1 MSKEEI
7 SSKIIGIDLGT
18 TNSCVS
24 LIHNNIPQIIENE
37 EGGRTTPSVVSIFK
51 DKILTGEQAKSN
63 LLLHPKNTI
72 FASKRLLG
80 RKFDDVELKDYLK
93 SLPYD
98 TTKHCNGDI
107 WIKIDNK
114 KYSPAQIGAFI
125 LSKMKNAAENFLNSK
140 VLRSVITVP
149 AYFDDM
155 QRQATKDAGRIAGL
169 QVLRVINEPT
179 AAALAYGLDKS
190 AQGIIAVYD
199 LGGGTFD
206 ISILELDN
214 GIFHVKSTNGNTFLG
229 GEDLDNTLVD
239 YINEKFKSRT
249 GIDLLKH
256 DSCYNRIKEAAEKM
270 KKELSSNLSSEI
282 NIPYIYNDSKKNY
295 HLKEVITRD
304 EFEKIT
310 KKLIDKTINPCL
322 KAIRDANITKS
333 DIKHVI
339 LVGGMTRMPYVR
351 KLVKKIFGIEPS
363 TNINPDEAVAK
374 GAALQAGV
382 LEGKIKDVLL
392 LDVVPLS
399 LGIELL
405 GGIFNKIIHRNSTIP
420 FKETHSF
427 STSEDNQSEVDIRI
441 YQGERKMV
449 KDNKYLGAIKLKNIP
464 KAPAGIPKI
473 DVTFEADANG
483 IYKVS
488 AQDGITKKKQEIE
501 IVPSSGLNEGEI
513 SQMIREAEENSKKDE
528 IEKNCAEFK
537 IEIQQFLK
545 YKQVTDETKEILK
558 SYLTKKIYDLEQ
570 AKKILKNS

>member
-155 QRQATKDAGRIAGL
+155 QRQATKDAGRITGL

-239 YINEKFKSRT
+239 YINEKFKSKT

>member
-155 QRQATKDAGRIAGL
+155 QRQATKDAGRITGL

-239 YINEKFKSRT
+239 YINEKFKSKT

-420 FKETHSF
+420 FKETHNF

>member
-239 YINEKFKSRT
+239 YINEKFKSKT

-270 KKELSSNLSSEI
+270 KKKLSSNLSSEI

-420 FKETHSF
+420 FKETHNF

>member
-239 YINEKFKSRT
+239 YINEKFKSKT

-270 KKELSSNLSSEI
+270 KKKLSSNLSSEI

-405 GGIFNKIIHRNSTIP
+405 GGIFNKIIHRNSTVP
-420 FKETHSF
+420 FKETHNF

-513 SQMIREAEENSKKDE
+513 LQMIREAEENSKKDE

>member
-155 QRQATKDAGRIAGL
+155 QRQATKDAGRITGL

-270 KKELSSNLSSEI
+270 KKKLSSNLSSEI

-420 FKETHSF
+420 FKETHNF

>member
-239 YINEKFKSRT
+239 YINEKFKSKT

-420 FKETHSF
+420 FKETHNF

>member
-1 MSKEEI
+1 M
-7 SSKIIGIDLGT
+7 
-18 TNSCVS
+18 
-24 LIHNNIPQIIENE
+24 
-37 EGGRTTPSVVSIFK
+37 
-51 DKILTGEQAKSN
+51 
-63 LLLHPKNTI
+63 
-72 FASKRLLG
+72 
-80 RKFDDVELKDYLK
+80 
-93 SLPYD
+93 
-98 TTKHCNGDI
+98 
-107 WIKIDNK
+107 
-114 KYSPAQIGAFI
+114 
-125 LSKMKNAAENFLNSK
+125 
-140 VLRSVITVP
+140 
-149 AYFDDM
+149 
-155 QRQATKDAGRIAGL
+155 
-169 QVLRVINEPT
+169 
-179 AAALAYGLDKS
+179 
-190 AQGIIAVYD
+190 
-199 LGGGTFD
+199 
-206 ISILELDN
+206 
-214 GIFHVKSTNGNTFLG
+214 
-229 GEDLDNTLVD
+229 DNTLVD
-239 YINEKFKSRT
+239 YINEKFKSKT

>member
-155 QRQATKDAGRIAGL
+155 QRQATKDAGRITGL

-239 YINEKFKSRT
+239 YINEKFKSKT

-270 KKELSSNLSSEI
+270 KKKLSSNLSSEI

-420 FKETHSF
+420 FKETHNF

>member
-155 QRQATKDAGRIAGL
+155 QRQATKDAGRITGL

-239 YINEKFKSRT
+239 YINEKFKSKT

-270 KKELSSNLSSEI
+270 KKKLSSNLSSEI

>member
-155 QRQATKDAGRIAGL
+155 QRQATKDAGRITGL

>member
-239 YINEKFKSRT
+239 YINEKFKSKT

-270 KKELSSNLSSEI
+270 KKKLSSNLSSEI

>member
-155 QRQATKDAGRIAGL
+155 QRQATKDAGRITGL

-270 KKELSSNLSSEI
+270 KKKLSSNLSSEI

>member
-420 FKETHSF
+420 FKETHNF

>member
-155 QRQATKDAGRIAGL
+155 QRQATKDAGRITGL

-420 FKETHSF
+420 FKETHNF

>member
-239 YINEKFKSRT
+239 YINEKFKSKT

>member
-270 KKELSSNLSSEI
+270 KKKLSSNLSSEI